1 MSNLL
6 TGVAPQA
13 GLIAQSSGPNTAQ
26 ASRTASG
33 NTAQAQVVQTAV
45 SSGAVSNS
53 AVVVSLSG
61 DSKSRAAS
69 YGEGRSV
76 DATFEKHSREEKL
89 ASSKDEDGSG
99 GKKQTAVN
107 VTA

>member
-6 TGVAPQA
+6 TGIAPQA
-13 GLIAQSSGPNTAQ
+13 GLIAQSSGPTTAQ
-26 ASRTASG
+26 ASRAASG
-33 NTAQAQVVQTAV
+33 NAAQAQVVQTAV
-45 SSGAVSNS
+45 TSGAVSNS

-61 DSKSRAAS
+61 DSKNRAAS

-76 DATFEKHSREEKL
+76 DGTFEKNGREERMGT
-89 ASSKDEDGSG
+89 SKEEDGSG
-99 GKKQTAVN
+99 KKQTTVS